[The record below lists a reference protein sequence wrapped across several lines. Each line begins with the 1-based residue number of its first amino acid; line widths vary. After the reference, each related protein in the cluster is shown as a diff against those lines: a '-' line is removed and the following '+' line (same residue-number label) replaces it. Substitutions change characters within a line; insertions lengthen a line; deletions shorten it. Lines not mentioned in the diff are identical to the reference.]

1 MLQTIKNDI
10 KEAMREKNN
19 ELKSILRMVMAKA
32 NDTAK
37 ADGNRETT
45 DADVMSA
52 IQKQIKQN
60 KDVITLAKENDRDSD
75 KDEREVEILMNYLP
89 QQMSEEDIQ
98 TLVEGIVSELPEDKR
113 NNKGRGIVM
122 AKLRPYKDQL
132 DMGKASQI
140 AGKLLS

>member
-10 KEAMREKNN
+10 KEAMRAKNN
-19 ELKSILRMVMAKA
+19 DLKNILRMVMAKA

-45 DADVMSA
+45 DEDVMSA

>member
-10 KEAMREKNN
+10 KAAMREKNN

-37 ADGNRETT
+37 ADGDRDTS

-60 KDVITLAKENDRDSD
+60 KDVIEIAKENGRDAS
-75 KDEREVEILMNYLP
+75 KDEKEVEILMNYLP
-89 QQMSEEDIQ
+89 QQMTEEEIQ

-122 AKLRPYKDQL
+122 GKLKPYKDQL

>member
-60 KDVITLAKENDRDSD
+60 KRCYNSC
-75 KDEREVEILMNYLP
+75 
-89 QQMSEEDIQ
+89 
-98 TLVEGIVSELPEDKR
+98 KR
-113 NNKGRGIVM
+113 K
-122 AKLRPYKDQL
+122 
-132 DMGKASQI
+132 
-140 AGKLLS
+140 